1 MSTRISTGMVFNQTI
16 GTLFNK
22 QANLAKLQE
31 QLATGKK
38 LVTAK
43 DDPVGAGAAVSVDR
57 ALAELER
64 YGSNANTM
72 YNRLGLQ
79 ENSLSQAG
87 EIMRRIND
95 LTIQANS
102 GAMSDSNRLSIS
114 REVSS
119 LRDSLLDL
127 ANGTDGTGRY
137 LFGGTADSASPFA
150 LGGSGVIYSGDQ
162 TQRRVEV
169 GPETSVTD
177 TLPGSEVFLRIR
189 TGDGRLDASSGVA
202 NAGTGIIGQY
212 SLQNADVWNGQRF
225 TLSFTAEDTW
235 ALLDAGG
242 APVLNGAGDPVTGT
256 FEPGQSVSFNG
267 VSMQIIGQ
275 PAAGDTFEIGPSAT
289 RDVFATIDRLIEA
302 LASEPTTEAEK
313 THQQN
318 LLQSSMRDITAAQE
332 HMIDV
337 RAIGGAQL
345 AALDSAG
352 SMRDAHSVTLKSTLS
367 ELRDLDYAEAISRF
381 TLEKTA
387 LEAAQ
392 LTFTQTQRLS
402 LFDFLR

>member
-16 GTLFNK
+16 GTLFSK
-22 QANLAKLQE
+22 QAQLAKLQE

-43 DDPVGAGAAVSVDR
+43 DDPVGAGAAVGLDR

-64 YGSNANTM
+64 YGKNANTM

-87 EIMRRIND
+87 DIMRRVND

-102 GAMSDSNRLSIS
+102 GAMSDNDRLSIS
-114 REVSS
+114 REISS

-127 ANGTDGTGRY
+127 ANSTDGTGRY

-150 LGGSGVIYSGDQ
+150 LGTGGVVYSGDQ
-162 TQRRVEV
+162 SQRRVEV

-177 TLPGSEVFLRIR
+177 TLPGSEVFLRIK
-189 TGDGRLDASSGVA
+189 TGDGRIDAAAGAS
-202 NAGTGIIGQY
+202 NTGTGIVGQY
-212 SLQNADVWNGQRF
+212 SLQNATTWNSQRF
-225 TLSFTAEDTW
+225 TLQFTAEDTY
-235 ALLDAGG
+235 AVLDGTG
-242 APVLNGAGDPVTGT
+242 APVLDGGGAPVTGT
-256 FEPGQSVSFNG
+256 FAPGDSISYGG

-275 PAAGDTFEIGPSAT
+275 PAVGDTFAVGPAET
-289 RDVFATIDRLIEA
+289 RDVFATIDRLIDA
-302 LASEPTTEAEK
+302 LALAPTTEAEK

-345 AALDSAG
+345 AALDNAAG
-352 SMRDAHSVTLKSTLS
+352 LRDAHSVTMKSTLS
-367 ELRDLDYAEAISRF
+367 ELRDVDYAEAISRF
-381 TLEKTA
+381 TLEKAA
-387 LEAAQ
+387 LDAAQ
-392 LTFTQTQRLS
+392 LTFTQTQRTS